1 MSNSIFGET
10 DSRNRLLGLIG
21 AMKDGHVGSF
31 EHDGVFV
38 HRSGDS
44 IGVSPTGP
52 PQDIRGGQMTIT
64 EDDIEGVANW
74 VEAKAEQ
81 YGA

>member
-1 MSNSIFGET
+1 MMQFGET
-10 DSRNRLLGLIG
+10 DDRKRLLGLIG
-21 AMKDGHVGSF
+21 AMKDGMVATF

-38 HRSGDS
+38 HRTGES
-44 IGVSPTGP
+44 IGISPTGP
-52 PQDIRGGQMTIT
+52 PQDIRGGRMTIT

-74 VEAKAEQ
+74 VESKAEQ

>member
-1 MSNSIFGET
+1 MSDIIFGET
-10 DSRNRLLGLIG
+10 DSHDRLLGLIG
-21 AMKDGHVGSF
+21 AMKDGIIGTF

-38 HRSGDS
+38 HRSGNS

-52 PQDIRGGQMTIT
+52 PQDIRGGRMTIT

-74 VEAKAEQ
+74 VEAKADN